1 MEITTFIDLSKDIYY
16 QQEYSALYEWDGKI
30 FEYLYN
36 ENVSQNE
43 GWTKIENN

>member
-1 MEITTFIDLSKDIYY
+1 MKDKRVEKDDYRWTFPIPK
-16 QQEYSALYEWDGKI
+16 A
-30 FEYLYN
+30 EYLYN